1 MRVADGPGLL
11 VLLIPLTAIVV
22 PTVLGFRH
30 AARKRDL
37 EHRER
42 MKALEMGMPLPG
54 DSAWT
59 SALCICI
66 GAVVP
71 VASLVVGLIAT
82 LVAPGGRRMSEHP
95 GDLSNIVFWDHV
107 QSSNYYTTIWTGVGF
122 VGVAGVVGGTLLA
135 MRLLGSRDRSR
146 IELPATGKPPAF
158 DPDAYDTVG
167 RRG

>member
-1 MRVADGPGLL
+1 MSERRACK
-11 VLLIPLTAIVV
+11 AI
-22 PTVLGFRH
+22 GFCRMMIRYETRRSDDH
-30 AARKRDL
+30 DL
-37 EHRER
+37 RER
-42 MKALEMGMPLPG
+42 MKALEMGLPLPG
-54 DSAWT
+54 DGAWT
-59 SALCICI
+59 SALCIAI

-82 LVAPGGRRMSEHP
+82 LVPPGGRRLSGHS
-95 GDLSNIVFWDHV
+95 GDLSNVVFWDHV
-107 QSSNYYTTIWTGVGF
+107 QSSNYYITIWTGVGF

-146 IELPATGKPPAF
+146 GEAPAHAKPPVF